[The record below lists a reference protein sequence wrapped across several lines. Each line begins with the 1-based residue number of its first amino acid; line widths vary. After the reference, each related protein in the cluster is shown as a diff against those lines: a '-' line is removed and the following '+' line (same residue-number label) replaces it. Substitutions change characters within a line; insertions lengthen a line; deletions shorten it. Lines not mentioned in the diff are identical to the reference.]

1 MGLPSLLV
9 VVREIKISL
18 QSLFSILYRKAGI
31 LLKRSDFLAR
41 MLVTVLFTYG
51 LSLGATFNGILNP
64 QFPPITLTIMALG
77 VVGWLWI
84 RWRGK
89 WAWHRTALDWSMLVW
104 IAAFAVSLI
113 GNLDAARRIAIGLW
127 YVGVYIGVWHVLH
140 DLMAN
145 GALKR
150 ETLVDGLLISGLV
163 VLIFGYVQLQAWL
176 GQVAAL
182 GFGAVSLPRPVS
194 TFGNPNFLGGFLVV
208 LIPLVLTRV
217 FMTRSRFNRAMLG
230 IYALLAL
237 ILLFL
242 TFSRGAWIGTAVGC
256 AIWGLLLLAQYNLL
270 SWSALKTWWGKQA
283 NLVRGGVVVAGV
295 AVLIG
300 GLVAGVILVRSLSDS
315 SRSAG
320 LRTELYEAAVEL
332 FIEKPITGQGLFTYG
347 RGLVRLPDI
356 RPDKPHSH
364 AHNAPLHIAAE
375 LGLIG
380 LAALAVTLWLIVR
393 AMRSNWQAM
402 GARDRTLLAGAIGA
416 VTAFAVHQLTD
427 VPAMMPAIAL
437 TGLVGLVVAVAPPG
451 VKTTRLEK
459 SSPLKGLEKEETA
472 RDETS
477 VIGVGKIAQRV
488 AVGGM
493 AGLWVGLVVTGLW
506 SNGVYANSVAAM
518 RYAVETGNY
527 RAAAQRM
534 QPVIAAD
541 PNLSL
546 YHLEQGFLLG
556 MAASEGDTQA
566 GQDAVAAY
574 ERFIALDPSY
584 ALGWANLAG
593 LKWQLGEQQTAIEAM
608 ERAAELNA
616 RDWRLR
622 LNVAL
627 FYEATG
633 NLEAANMAYDRIL
646 REYPDAS
653 LYPEFDTLAARL
665 MISSQTLKLTVYAQ
679 MARLLEN
686 GEVDAAA
693 MLWAENPQPR
703 TAQTTVFNALLALA
717 QDERDAAV
725 DWLNQAAQLGSTAKD
740 SAWIH
745 LCRARLA
752 AFDGDTAGAAQY
764 QATAY
769 AVLERGPLDGDD
781 EASLNI
787 AYAQFLRLTI
797 PRQYLPQ
804 VVYPVDD
811 PVLLYLLENIQ

>member
-1 MGLPSLLV
+1 M
-9 VVREIKISL
+9 
-18 QSLFSILYRKAGI
+18 
-31 LLKRSDFLAR
+31 LKRSDFLAR
-41 MLVTVLFTYG
+41 MLVTLLFTYA
-51 LSLGATFNGILNP
+51 LSLGATFNGILNA
-64 QFPPITLTIMALG
+64 QFAPITLIIMALC

-84 RWRGK
+84 RQRRG
-89 WAWHRTALDWSMLVW
+89 WQWHRTALDWTMLLWVV
-104 IAAFAVSLI
+104 AFGVSLL
-113 GNLDAARRIAIGLW
+113 GNPDAARRIAIGLW
-127 YVGVYIGVWHVLH
+127 YVGVYIGVWYVLH
-140 DLMAN
+140 DMIAN

-163 VLIFGYVQLQAWL
+163 VLIFGYVQLQFWVREVLASGL
-176 GQVAAL
+176 
-182 GFGAVSLPRPVS
+182 GAVSLPRPVS

-208 LIPLVLTRV
+208 LIPLVLSRAFLTRV
-217 FMTRSRFNRAMLG
+217 RFNRIMLLL
-230 IYALLAL
+230 YAGLAFV
-237 ILLFL
+237 LLFL

-256 AIWGLLLLAQYNLL
+256 AIWGLLLLAQHNLL
-270 SWSALKTWWGKQA
+270 SPSQLKAWWSKQSR
-283 NLVRGGVVVAGV
+283 LVRGGVVAVSSV
-295 AVLIG
+295 VLIG
-300 GLVAGVILVRSLSDS
+300 TAVAGVIVVRSFSDS
-315 SRSAG
+315 ARSAG
-320 LRTELYEAAVEL
+320 LRTELYQAAVEL

-356 RPDKPHSH
+356 QPDKPHSH

-375 LGLIG
+375 LGLVG
-380 LAALAVTLWLIVR
+380 LAALAVTLWLTVR
-393 AMRSNWQAM
+393 AMRSNWRAM
-402 GARDRTLLAGAIGA
+402 SARDRTLLAGAIGA
-416 VTAFAVHQLTD
+416 VVAFAVHQLTD

-437 TGLVGLVVAVAPPG
+437 TGLVGLVVAVAPQFYLTPQPPLR
-451 VKTTRLEK
+451 TREGEK
-459 SSPLKGLEKEETA
+459 AIQSDRVNRL
-472 RDETS
+472 
-477 VIGVGKIAQRV
+477 GKIAQRV
-488 AVGGM
+488 AVMGM
-493 AGLWVGLVVTGLW
+493 AVLWVGLVVTGLW

-518 RYAVETGNY
+518 RYAVETNDY
-527 RAAAQRM
+527 WAAAQRM
-534 QPVIAAD
+534 QPVIEAD

-566 GQDAVAAY
+566 AQDAVAAY
-574 ERFIALDPSY
+574 ERFIALDPGY

-622 LNVAL
+622 LNLAL
-627 FYEATG
+627 FYEAAG

-679 MARLLEN
+679 MARLLES
-686 GEVDAAA
+686 GEVDAAVA
-693 MLWAENPQPR
+693 LWADHPQPR
-703 TAQTTVFNALLALA
+703 TAQTTVLNALLALA

-725 DWLNQAAQLGSTAKD
+725 DWLEQAARLGSTAKD

-745 LCRARLA
+745 LGMARLA
-752 AFDGDTAGAAQY
+752 AFDGDAAGAAQY
-764 QATAY
+764 QAAAY
-769 AVLERGPLDGDD
+769 AALERGALDGDD

-804 VVYPVDD
+804 VAYPVDD
-811 PVLLYLLENIQ
+811 PVLLYLLGE